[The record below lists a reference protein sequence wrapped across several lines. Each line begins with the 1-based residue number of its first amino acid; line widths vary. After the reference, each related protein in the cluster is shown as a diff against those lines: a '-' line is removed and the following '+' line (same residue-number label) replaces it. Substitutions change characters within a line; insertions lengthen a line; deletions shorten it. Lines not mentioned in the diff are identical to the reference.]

1 MYSNLKIVP
10 LLIERETP
18 CSLFSD
24 ESPKREKESLFVRE
38 EKTHFT
44 TLSLSLVCS
53 SSALFSLCGFR
64 AFFLSL
70 FFKSYYKGEDGK
82 KNEERKKERVFAFV
96 LKPYTLNSFFLQI

>member
-1 MYSNLKIVP
+1 MKVQR
-10 LLIERETP
+10 ERKKV
-18 CSLFSD
+18 CSS
-24 ESPKREKESLFVRE
+24 ERRK
-38 EKTHFT
+38 H
-44 TLSLSLVCS
+44 TLRRSLSLCVCS

-70 FFKSYYKGEDGK
+70 FFKSYTKGEDGK

>member
-1 MYSNLKIVP
+1 M
-10 LLIERETP
+10 
-18 CSLFSD
+18 
-24 ESPKREKESLFVRE
+24 
-38 EKTHFT
+38 
-44 TLSLSLVCS
+44 CS

-96 LKPYTLNSFFLQI
+96 LKPYTLNSFFFKFNYELIDFSCKIESCVNVDIIHTLRE